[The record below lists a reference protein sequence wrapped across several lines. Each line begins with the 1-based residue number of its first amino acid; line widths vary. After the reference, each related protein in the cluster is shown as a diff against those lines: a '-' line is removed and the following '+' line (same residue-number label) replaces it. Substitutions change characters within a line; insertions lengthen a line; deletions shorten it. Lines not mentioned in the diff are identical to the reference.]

1 MSLTVADVQRWDP
14 GAVRAVADAARTRAQ
29 TSTDIAES
37 LPKFP
42 DWTGP
47 GSEEAKQALEETRK
61 ALLKDADA
69 ALAAARSADAAA
81 VNVQIVKNNLKQVLD
96 AARDFGLVVDPVS
109 GTVHP
114 GPGSLGLPQDFE
126 NAAVVQKALQL
137 VLAQA
142 NNVDQQLAATMDQA
156 DDVVEVPPEARPIPM
171 PRPGATAE
179 EVEEWWKSLSQKDR
193 ERLVAEHPAELGN
206 LNGIPSVVRDAI
218 NIQVLNDDLN
228 RITDTAAQHGVSKEQ
243 VLANPGFY
251 GLSGDDIT
259 RYSNAVKVKEGLE
272 HQSSTGNPNRPRPV
286 MLWKYEPLADRGQ
299 GRAAISIGDP
309 DLADDVSVI
318 VPGTGSSVRDGW
330 LSDGHNDAINLWEQS
345 NAAEPNGKHAVISWM
360 GYDAPDGFGD
370 LRIANPDLARDGGQL
385 LAADVNGL
393 WVTHSPDQQPHVTV
407 LGHSYGSTT
416 VADAF
421 AGYGMHANDAV
432 LLGCPGTDLARS
444 AADFNLDGGNVYV
457 GSASSDPVSWIGAA
471 PEWLPDY
478 LNQRLGYPT
487 GLDAGLGIDPA
498 GDAFG
503 SIRFDAEVVGSD
515 GLDPSDHSHYYERG
529 SESLRAM
536 TRITSGSS
544 DMLAQEG
551 LLAEG
556 RHQPR
561 VQLPPTEI
569 DLPFLPPIHLPP
581 VGADIPGSPAIIDTE
596 ARRPRQTITNDHSF

>member
-1 MSLTVADVQRWDP
+1 MSLTVEDVQRWDP
-14 GAVRAVADAARTRAQ
+14 GAVRTVGDAARTRARVSID
-29 TSTDIAES
+29 TADS
-37 LPKFP
+37 LPTFP

-61 ALLKDADA
+61 ALMKDADA
-69 ALAAARSADAAA
+69 AMAAARAADAAA
-81 VNVQIVKNNLKQVLD
+81 TNVQIVKDNLQHVLD
-96 AARDFGLVVDPVS
+96 TAHDLGLVVDTAT
-109 GTVHP
+109 GTVQPRP
-114 GPGSLGLPQDFE
+114 GFNFAEDIH
-126 NAAVVQKALQL
+126 NAAVLTQALQQ

-142 NNVDQQLAATMDQA
+142 TQVDKQLAAAMDQA
-156 DDVVEVPPEARPIPM
+156 DDWVEVPPDARPVPM
-171 PRPGATAE
+171 PPPGASTE
-179 EVEEWWKSLSQKDR
+179 QVHQWWESLSPDDQQ
-193 ERLVAEHPAELGN
+193 RLIREHPPELGN
-206 LNGIPSVVRDAI
+206 LNGIPAVARHGI
-218 NIQVLNDDLN
+218 NIQVMNDDLN
-228 RITDTAAQHGVSKEQ
+228 RVTNVAAQHGVSNEQ
-243 VLANPGFY
+243 VLANPGLY
-251 GLSGDDIT
+251 GLSGHDIT
-259 RYSNAVKVKEGLE
+259 RYNNAVKVKEGLD

-360 GYDAPDGFGD
+360 GCDAPDGFSD
-370 LRIANPDLARDGGQL
+370 PDVAGPGNARDGGGF

-393 WVTHSPDQQPHVTV
+393 WVTHSPDVQQHVTV
-407 LGHSYGSTT
+407 VGHSYGSTT

-421 AGYGMHANDAV
+421 AQSGMHANDAV

-444 AADFNLDGGNVYV
+444 AADFHLDGGQLYV

-471 PEWLPDY
+471 PEWLPDW
-478 LNQRLGYPT
+478 LNETLGYPV
-487 GLDAGLGIDPA
+487 GPNAGLGIDPA

-515 GLDPSDHSHYYERG
+515 GLDTHDHSHYYDRG

-536 TRITSGSS
+536 TRIATGTS
-544 DMLAQEG
+544 DQLEAEG

-561 VQLPPTEI
+561 LQLPPPEI
-569 DLPFLPPIHLPP
+569 DLPFLPPIPLPP